1 MMLIGIA
8 GRARSGKDT
17 VAAALASN
25 LGLYQYAFAEPLKV
39 MLKSVF
45 GDHFHVGDRSGICP
59 ETGRTYRHM
68 MQTLGT
74 ELGRN
79 LWNEEVWINLVQR
92 RWEKLQQH
100 PVTAAT
106 VFDARMGPE
115 GYKGM
120 ILSDVRFPSEADWI
134 ARKGGVVVMVN
145 RAAIHGVGMH
155 ASEQQDLSPY
165 VNHRIDNDG
174 TLEDLYA
181 KVDLIAQAITH
192 GHR

>member
-17 VAAALASN
+17 VAASLAN
-25 LGLYQYAFAEPLKV
+25 TLGLYQYAFAEPLKV

-79 LWNEEVWINLVQR
+79 LWNEEVWVNLVAKEF
-92 RWEKLQQH
+92 EKLKAN
-100 PVTAAT
+100 PFRKGGA
-106 VFDARMGPE
+106 FDARLGPE

-120 ILSDVRFPSEADWI
+120 ILSDVRFASEADWI
-134 ARKGGVVVMVN
+134 VRKGGVVVMVN
-145 RAAIHGVGMH
+145 RAAIPGIGMH
-155 ASEQQDLSPY
+155 ASEQQDLTPY
-165 VNHRIDNDG
+165 VNHRVENNG
-174 TLEDLYA
+174 TLEELYD